1 MKKPDFDKLKKQA
14 GDIKAK
20 ATELG
25 SEAARTAGG
34 IKKGVQTGVEV
45 SKIAIQRAGEV
56 INKDNL
62 STGLDAVAK
71 GTETVG
77 KTLTK
82 ASSSLKKFSKKL
94 KGEK

>member
-1 MKKPDFDKLKKQA
+1 MKKPDFSKLKQQA
-14 GDIKAK
+14 NDLKAK
-20 ATELG
+20 ATEIG
-25 SEAARTAGG
+25 SEAARTADG

-45 SKIAIQRAGEV
+45 SKGAIQRAGEV
-56 INKDNL
+56 INKDRL

-77 KTLTK
+77 KSLTK